1 MTDAFDRASA
11 LETEE
16 RERILNRHLN
26 RIKERPEHY
35 GFCNDCGN
43 TIPDDRLAAQPDAV
57 TCHTCQS
64 IREERGKRGLGCG
77 SR

>member
-1 MTDAFDRASA
+1 MTDVLDHASD
-11 LETEE
+11 LENEE
-16 RERILNRHLN
+16 RERVLKSHLN
-26 RIKERPEHY
+26 RVKEQPDQY

-43 TIPDDRLAAQPDAV
+43 DIPLLRLKAQPDAV

-64 IREERGKRGLGCG
+64 IREQRGKRGLG

>member
-1 MTDAFDRASA
+1 MTDVLDQASD
-11 LETEE
+11 LENEE
-16 RERILNRHLN
+16 RERVLKSHLN
-26 RIKERPEHY
+26 RIKEQPDNV

-43 TIPDDRLAAQPDAV
+43 DIPLPRLKAQPDAV

-64 IREERGKRGLGCG
+64 IREQRGRRGLG